1 MSACGKIYIG
11 TILLEKNRWT
21 KDKTPTYRVSDWAD
35 RFAEAGFDGMELW
48 QWHATKV
55 DDAERRALTASPC
68 PVAIFNSYA
77 AFDESGATAREQA
90 ALLTRRFGA
99 AGVKFNVGTD
109 PDKRGDYLEA
119 LRQWRPLF
127 DDDVTLLCECHP
139 GTIIE
144 TPAAAKAFFDEAG
157 VPGVGVIVHAFNA
170 ADTLDAWLDTFGPA
184 VRHAHLQMRDERTV
198 IAFRDKPDVAAEVIE
213 TLKRAGYDGTCTLE
227 FTAGTLAPDETI
239 DLLWTNALADKAF
252 LEELLA

>member
-21 KDKTPTYRVSDWAD
+21 KDKTPTYRVSDWTE

-55 DDAERRALTASPC
+55 DDDERRALTASSC

-77 AFDESGATAREQA
+77 AMDKAGTESRTHA

-99 AGVKFNVGTD
+99 KGVKFNVGND
-109 PDKRGDYLEA
+109 PAKRGEYLET
-119 LRQWRPLF
+119 LRQWRVLF
-127 DDDVTLLCECHP
+127 DDDVMLLCECHP
-139 GTIIE
+139 GTIVE
-144 TPAAAKAFFDEAG
+144 EPAAAKAFFDEAG

-170 ADTLDAWLDTFGPA
+170 ADALDGWLDTFGPV

-198 IAFRDKPDVAAEVIE
+198 IPFSAKPDIAASVIE
-213 TLKRAGYDGTCTLE
+213 RFKRAGYDGSYTLE

-239 DLLWTNALADKAF
+239 DLLWRNALADKSF
-252 LEELLA
+252 LEELLK

>member
-1 MSACGKIYIG
+1 MSSYGQIYIG

-21 KDKTPTYRVSDWAD
+21 KDKTPTYRVSDWTD

-48 QWHATKV
+48 QWHATAV
-55 DDAERRALTASPC
+55 DDDERRALAASPC
-68 PVAIFNSYA
+68 PVAIFNAYA
-77 AFDESGATAREQA
+77 AFDAAGADDRNRA
-90 ALLTRRFGA
+90 AELTRQFGA
-99 AGVKFNVGTD
+99 KAVKFNVGRD
-109 PDKRGDYLEA
+109 PDERAEYIDS

-144 TPAAAKAFFDEAG
+144 EPAAAKAFFDEAD

-170 ADTLDAWLDTFGPA
+170 VDTLQAWLDTFGPA

-198 IAFRDKPDVAAEVIE
+198 IPFSAKPDVATDAVEK
-213 TLKRAGYDGTCTLE
+213 LKRAGFDGSYTLE
-227 FTAGTLAPDETI
+227 FTAGTQAPDETA

-252 LEELLA
+252 LEDLLK

>member
-1 MSACGKIYIG
+1 MSAYGKIYIG

-21 KDKTPTYRVSDWAD
+21 KEKEPTYRVSDWAD

-55 DDAERRALTASPC
+55 DDDERRALTAPPC

-77 AFDESGATAREQA
+77 AFDASGAMDRNYA

-99 AGVKFNVGTD
+99 KGVKFNVGKD
-109 PDKRGDYLEA
+109 PAKRGEYIEA

-144 TPAAAKAFFDEAG
+144 EPAAAKAFFDEAE

-170 ADTLDAWLDTFGPA
+170 ADALEGWLDTFGPA

-198 IAFRDKPDVAAEVIE
+198 IPFSTKPDVAAGAIE
-213 TLKRAGYDGTCTLE
+213 KLKRAGYDGSYTLE
-227 FTAGTLAPDETI
+227 FTAGTQAPDETA

-252 LEELLA
+252 LEDLLQ